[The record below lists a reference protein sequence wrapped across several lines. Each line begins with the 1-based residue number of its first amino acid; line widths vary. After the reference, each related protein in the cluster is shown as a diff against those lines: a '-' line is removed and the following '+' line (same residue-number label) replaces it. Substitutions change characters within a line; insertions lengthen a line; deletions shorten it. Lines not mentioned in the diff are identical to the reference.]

1 MKKSLLYLILLMCGT
16 AVYAQEKAIHY
27 KELQKHL
34 PESLA
39 GFTAEGDADGN
50 MFETNEMSYSSAT
63 REYSKGDSWLTI
75 TIMDYKGAA
84 SMYQGSTMAWS
95 NGMSY
100 EDEEQKAHGVSIDGM
115 NGWFSYDKSGKESS
129 LILGINE
136 RYLVTVNI
144 TENDDE
150 GLAEKIASSLDLK
163 NLPQ

>member
-1 MKKSLLYLILLMCGT
+1 MKKILLYLVVLMCGT
-16 AVYAQEKAIHY
+16 AVHAQDKAVHY

-39 GFTAEGDADGN
+39 GFTAEGDPDGN
-50 MFETNEMSYSSAT
+50 MFEMNEMSYSSAT
-63 REYSKGDSWLTI
+63 REYRNGDSWLTI

-100 EDEEQKAHGVSIDGM
+100 EDEEQKAHSISIDGM
-115 NGWFSYDKSGKESS
+115 NGWLSYDKSNKETS
-129 LILGINE
+129 LFLGINE
-136 RYLVTVNI
+136 RYLVTLNI

-150 GLAEKIASSLDLK
+150 GLAEKIANSLNLK
-163 NLPQ
+163 ALP